1 MKKNTLP
8 NILLSLA
15 IVFAQASCSKES
27 EERED
32 EPLQP
37 EKVLSLTYADMVDQ
51 LNKVFAC
58 NLYLAAEDNP
68 DLQKEYLEKYFG
80 NMAPIIDRQ
89 KGTITTNHYSTGIV
103 IYTGNNPLTAANA
116 EWTVKLAE
124 GTLAYTLHRT
134 GDNLYT
140 LKGRIATLIPSVYTS
155 LETDMD
161 LRIKV
166 ETKDDIPY
174 YPSYQK
180 QPLPRTTWVYTF
192 NGNSS
197 TTASGSRLGY
207 VAWDCEAADLKAYDP
222 KMHFGTEPVY
232 PAGSYFHGGVARMK
246 LLRSLNGEAES
257 TTLSFS

>member
-1 MKKNTLP
+1 MKKNLLTNL
-8 NILLSLA
+8 LLSLVIALTA
-15 IVFAQASCSKES
+15 ISCSEEQEDRRKEAS
-27 EERED
+27 
-32 EPLQP
+32 QP
-37 EKVLSLTYADMVDQ
+37 ETVLSRTYTDMVDQ

-58 NLYLAAEDNP
+58 NLYLAAEGKP
-68 DLQKEYLEKYFG
+68 ELQKEYLEKYFR
-80 NMAPIIDRQ
+80 NMPPAIDRQ
-89 KGTITTNHYSTGIV
+89 KGTITTDHYSMALMIH
-103 IYTGNNPLTAANA
+103 TGNKQLTDTDT

-257 TTLSFS
+257 KTITFP